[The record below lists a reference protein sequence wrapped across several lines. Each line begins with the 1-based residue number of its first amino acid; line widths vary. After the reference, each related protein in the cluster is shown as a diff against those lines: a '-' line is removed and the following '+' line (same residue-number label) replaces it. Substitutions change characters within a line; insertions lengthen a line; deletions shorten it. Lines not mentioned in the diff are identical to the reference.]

1 MLPALCGFEAE
12 GMEFSKVSG
21 VRTDALLSLYIDG
34 QKCEQERGELQLA
47 DYGISGIPVFQ
58 ISGRVSRLLYQ
69 GKEPYLKLDVMPD
82 DGKEKKPSQRRQVF
96 TRLFYF
102 GGFDFQSRR
111 FFLSI

>member
-1 MLPALCGFEAE
+1 
-12 GMEFSKVSG
+12 MEFSKVSG

-69 GKEPYLKLDVMPD
+69 GKEPYLKIDVMPD
-82 DGKEKKPSQRRQVF
+82 HTKEQVMEEIRQEAESYGMTVEAYAANGYEPPK
-96 TRLFYF
+96 R
-102 GGFDFQSRR
+102 GGR
-111 FFLSI
+111 